1 VNLRI
6 MEDHGDDRDF
16 IAQQFA
22 LQDQNGNGSI
32 DFEEFKVRRL
42 RCAGLPVPE
51 FSGRHRPSPFGI
63 FATFGNLKTE
73 NLRGK
78 TRIAGVFFPPFSPSR
93 RSRDANRFRRPFCR
107 SPLITP
113 HPSTRRL
120 STTRASTTARA

>member
-42 RCAGLPVPE
+42 RCARVFPSRNSRDGTVRPLSG
-51 FSGRHRPSPFGI
+51 FSRLSGI
-63 FATFGNLKTE
+63 SRLKT
-73 NLRGK
+73 
-78 TRIAGVFFPPFSPSR
+78 
-93 RSRDANRFRRPFCR
+93 
-107 SPLITP
+107 
-113 HPSTRRL
+113 
-120 STTRASTTARA
+120 

>member
-22 LQDQNGNGSI
+22 LQDQNGNGTI

-42 RCAGLPVPE
+42 RRAGLPVPE

-73 NLRGK
+73 NLGGK
-78 TRIAGVFFPPFSPSR
+78 TKIAGVFFLLFPPRGDRATRIAFAD
-93 RSRDANRFRRPFCR
+93 RSAA
-107 SPLITP
+107 
-113 HPSTRRL
+113 HP
-120 STTRASTTARA
+120 